1 LTGILKI
8 RFKPGSQI
16 LKKPLVPVHTWSS
29 PHVEVNLLNGSLKIK
44 FTPGSQILTKP
55 LVPVDTRNSPRVKI
69 NLVTGSPE
77 FKLKPGSQIFKK
89 PLVPL
94 PTRSSPARSIDSL
107 RNMEN
112 QVQGSKQL
120 RFTAGAKS
128 SLELPMDSSSEHK
141 VSPPL
146 L

>member
-29 PHVEVNLLNGSLKIK
+29 PHVEVNLLTGSLKIK
-44 FTPGSQILTKP
+44 FT
-55 LVPVDTRNSPRVKI
+55 
-69 NLVTGSPE
+69 
-77 FKLKPGSQIFKK
+77 PGSQIFKK

-94 PTRSSPARSIDSL
+94 PTCSSPARSIDSL

-112 QVQGSKQL
+112 QVQGLKQL

-128 SLELPMDSSSEHK
+128 SLEPPMDSSSEHK